1 MTKNNIKDLIAVR
14 TPATSANIGSGFD
27 AMGMALS
34 LYNIFNVTEIL
45 PKGEYKIEAFGE
57 GARELRNPE
66 HNLVIKAYEK
76 ACEMWNSDCPGF
88 TMWCHNIIPLCRGLG
103 SSAGAVVAGVMI
115 AKEISGFDADDTE
128 MLRIMTILEG
138 HPDNVA
144 PCFLG
149 GMIVSCWDKKEISY
163 IKLPAL
169 PNELQCVVAVP
180 DERVSTEKAR
190 EALPSQVN
198 FEDAVFNLGRSAFLA
213 AVWAT
218 GRWEYLHKGM
228 DDKLH
233 QPYRKK
239 LFSGGEEIF
248 ERVKA
253 LPECLAV
260 AISGSGSSVIS
271 IVRGATQRVAETM
284 CKTFMEHG
292 VTSQFFVLDSTD
304 RGASIKVDKEALRE
318 ALKGG
323 AK

>member
-1 MTKNNIKDLIAVR
+1 MIENCAKDLIVVR
-14 TPATSANIGSGFD
+14 TPATSANLGSGFD

-34 LYNIFNVTEIL
+34 LYNIFKVTEIL
-45 PKGEYKIEAFGE
+45 PKGEYKIETLGE
-57 GARELRNPE
+57 GARELGTPDN
-66 HNLVIKAYEK
+66 NLVIKAYEK
-76 ACEMWNSDCPGF
+76 ACKTWNVDCPGF

-115 AKEISGFDADDTE
+115 AKEITGYNADEAE
-128 MLRIMTILEG
+128 MLRVMTILEG

-144 PCFLG
+144 PCYLG
-149 GMIVSCWDKKEISY
+149 GMVVSCWDKKELHY
-163 IKLPAL
+163 IRLSPLPH
-169 PNELQCVVAVP
+169 ELQCVVAVP

-190 EALPSQVN
+190 KALPQQVD
-198 FEDAVFNLGRSAFLA
+198 FKDAVFNLGRSAFLA

-218 GRWEYLHKGM
+218 GRWEYLRKGM

-260 AISGSGSSVIS
+260 AISGSGSSVIT

-284 CKTFMEHG
+284 CKTFMEHD
-292 VTSQFFVLDSTD
+292 VTSQFFVLENTD
-304 RGASIKVDKEALRE
+304 RAASIKVDKEALQE